1 MYPTKIS
8 WLSSSEV
15 HRPMKESVLF
25 VTGRV
30 IGTQFNVSGKGMED
44 FALRSHGLSGRKKT
58 KKTNQP
64 TNQTNEQKTNL

>member
-15 HRPMKESVLF
+15 HRPMEESVLF

-58 KKTNQP
+58 KKP
-64 TNQTNEQKTNL
+64 INQTNKQTKN